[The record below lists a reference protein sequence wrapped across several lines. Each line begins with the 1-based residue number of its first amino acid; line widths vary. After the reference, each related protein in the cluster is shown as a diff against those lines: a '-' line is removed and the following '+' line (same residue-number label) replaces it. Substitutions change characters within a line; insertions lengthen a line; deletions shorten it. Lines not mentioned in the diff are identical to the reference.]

1 MRSFLAG
8 IALLLAFVTG
18 TVALSAY
25 VAETVLLDP
34 SRAGEIVSK
43 AIGQDAA
50 RKEILTRAVPG
61 YDRLD
66 SQTQALIDQAAGSEA
81 ARQAMKHVKLDDN
94 GNVQLGPLRDRVV
107 NELRAHGQGKLADRI
122 RTQSGGAEISLPSK
136 YRDKFQSARQTA
148 RDTWTKAG
156 ILTGILALIALVVS
170 RRRIR
175 TLGSIGITILLCCVA
190 VALLALAVPGLVS
203 AASSDPLAEAGAS
216 VLRSEWTS
224 ALSAMLPVAVVGAA
238 LTVLG
243 LAGGRR

>member
-34 SRAGEIVSK
+34 SRAGEVVSK
-43 AIGQDAA
+43 AIAQDDV
-50 RKEILTRAVPG
+50 RKEILDRAVPG

-66 SQTQALIDQAAGSEA
+66 SQTQAKIDEVAGSDA
-81 ARQAMKHVKLDDN
+81 ARQAMKGVKLDDN
-94 GNVQLGPLRDRVV
+94 GNVHLGPLRDSVV
-107 NELRAHGQGKLADRI
+107 SELRAHGEGKLADRI
-122 RTQSGGAEISLPSK
+122 RTQSGGAEVSLPSR
-136 YRDKFQSARQTA
+136 YLDKFQSARQRA

-156 ILTGILALIALVVS
+156 ILAGILALVALLVS
-170 RRRIR
+170 KRRIR
-175 TLGSIGITILLCCVA
+175 TVGSIGVTILLCCVA
-190 VALLALAVPGLVS
+190 VALLALAVPGLVT
-203 AASSDPLAEAGAS
+203 AASSDPVAETGAS

-224 ALSAMLPVAVVGAA
+224 ALLAMLPVAVVGAA

>member
-34 SRAGEIVSK
+34 SRAGEVVSK
-43 AIGQDAA
+43 AISQDDV
-50 RKEILTRAVPG
+50 RKEILNRAVPG

-66 SQTQALIDQAAGSEA
+66 SQTQALIDQAAGSDA
-81 ARQAMKHVKLDDN
+81 ARRAMEGVKLDDN

-107 NELRAHGQGKLADRI
+107 SELRTHGQGKLADRI
-122 RTQSGGAEISLPSK
+122 KTQSGGAEVSLPSR
-136 YRDKFQSARQTA
+136 YMDKFQSARQTA

-156 ILTGILALIALVVS
+156 LLTGILALVALLVS
-170 RRRIR
+170 KRRIR
-175 TLGSIGITILLCCVA
+175 TLGSIGVTILLCCVA

-224 ALSAMLPVAVVGAA
+224 ALWAMLPVAVVGAA
-238 LTVLG
+238 LTVVG

>member
-18 TVALSAY
+18 TVALAAY

-34 SRAGEIVSK
+34 SRAGEVVSK
-43 AIGQDAA
+43 AIGQDAT

-66 SQTQALIDQAAGSEA
+66 PQTQALVDRAAGSKQAQEA
-81 ARQAMKHVKLDDN
+81 LKRVKLDDN

-107 NELRAHGQGKLADRI
+107 SELRASGQGKLADRI
-122 RTQSGGAEISLPSK
+122 QTESGSAQVSLPSK
-136 YRDKFQSARQTA
+136 YMDKFQSARQTA

-156 ILTGILALIALVVS
+156 VLTGILALVALLFS

-238 LTVLG
+238 LAVLG
-243 LAGGRR
+243 LAGGRH